1 MRSGDRDRP
10 ARKTNISLSERFGV
24 FSMILASIYL
34 IYTSIFPIIFN
45 LTGDFDKFDFIANL
59 IILAI
64 GIGVLYGAIV
74 FARRTVLYTKS
85 IDLMFEDIYPKIE
98 PVLRE
103 VASIR
108 VDLEMMGGRLDAINT
123 NIEHLNK
130 QVRTPDVGSG
140 TGAGAG
146 TVTGVAVGTS
156 VTTFLHLVMLVNI
169 TLGVFIFLLQYPRWY
184 VPYVLTLLYVIWWIA
199 VTAEYNLWK
208 VSKSWT
214 WVLVP
219 ILIVPT
225 ISIVTDILAG
235 SYMLLAWMAI
245 GLVVYTSAYYLW
257 GRYLIHGVLPYD
269 LHRRLKL
276 DHTKLRG
283 LYRYRERPESQEPA
297 ESPKSHKSPKSP
309 KSHETTE
316 SGNGR

>member
-1 MRSGDRDRP
+1 MRSGDRDRQ
-10 ARKTNISLSERFGV
+10 AMKTNISLPERFGV

-34 IYTSIFPIIFN
+34 IYESIFPIIFN
-45 LTGDFDKFDFIANL
+45 LTGDFDKSDFIANL
-59 IILAI
+59 IILTI

-74 FARRTVLYTKS
+74 FVRRTMLYTQS
-85 IDLMFEDIYPKIE
+85 IDLIFEDIYPKIE

-103 VASIR
+103 AASIQ
-108 VDLEMMGGRLDAINT
+108 VDLEMMSGRLDAMNT
-123 NIEHLNK
+123 NIEHLKK
-130 QVRTPDVGSG
+130 QVQTPAGSGG
-140 TGAGAG
+140 TGAGTG
-146 TVTGVAVGTS
+146 TGVAVGTS

-199 VTAEYNLWK
+199 VTAEYDLWK
-208 VSKSWT
+208 ISKSWT
-214 WVLVP
+214 WVLAP

-245 GLVVYTSAYYLW
+245 GLVVYTSVYYLW
-257 GRYLIHGVLPYD
+257 GRYLVHGILPYD

-283 LYRYRERPESQEPA
+283 LYRYRERPESQKPSE
-297 ESPKSHKSPKSP
+297 SPKSP
-309 KSHETTE
+309 KSHGSHTSHETTE

>member
-1 MRSGDRDRP
+1 MRSGDRDRQ
-10 ARKTNISLSERFGV
+10 ARKTNISLPERFGV

-34 IYTSIFPIIFN
+34 IYESIFPIIFN
-45 LTGDFDKFDFIANL
+45 LTGDFDKSDFIANL
-59 IILAI
+59 IILTI
-64 GIGVLYGAIV
+64 GIGVLYGVIV
-74 FARRTVLYTKS
+74 FVRRTMLYTQS

-103 VASIR
+103 AASIQ
-108 VDLEMMGGRLDAINT
+108 VDLVMMSGRLDAMNT
-123 NIEHLNK
+123 NIEHLKK
-130 QVRTPDVGSG
+130 QMQTPAGSGG
-140 TGAGAG
+140 TGAGTG
-146 TVTGVAVGTS
+146 TGVAVGTS

-199 VTAEYNLWK
+199 VTAEYDLWK
-208 VSKSWT
+208 ISKSWT
-214 WVLVP
+214 WVLAP

-245 GLVVYTSAYYLW
+245 GLVAYTSAYYLW
-257 GRYLIHGVLPYD
+257 GRYLIHGILPYD

-276 DHTKLRG
+276 DRTKLRG
-283 LYRYRERPESQEPA
+283 LYRYRERPESQKPS
-297 ESPKSHKSPKSP
+297 ESPKSHKSP

>member
-1 MRSGDRDRP
+1 MRSGDRDRQ
-10 ARKTNISLSERFGV
+10 ARKTGISLPERFGV

-34 IYTSIFPIIFN
+34 IYESIFPIIFN
-45 LTGDFDKFDFIANL
+45 LTGDFDKSDFIANL
-59 IILAI
+59 IILTI

-74 FARRTVLYTKS
+74 FVRRTMLYTQS
-85 IDLMFEDIYPKIE
+85 IDLIFEDIYPKIE

-103 VASIR
+103 AASIQ
-108 VDLEMMGGRLDAINT
+108 VDLEMMSGRLDAMNT
-123 NIEHLNK
+123 NIEHLKK
-130 QVRTPDVGSG
+130 QVQTPAGSGG
-140 TGAGAG
+140 TGAGTG
-146 TVTGVAVGTS
+146 TGVAVGTS

-199 VTAEYNLWK
+199 VTAEYDLWK
-208 VSKSWT
+208 ISKSWT
-214 WVLVP
+214 WVLAP

-245 GLVVYTSAYYLW
+245 GLVVYTSVYYLW
-257 GRYLIHGVLPYD
+257 GRYLVHGILPYD

-283 LYRYRERPESQEPA
+283 LYRYRERPESQKPSE
-297 ESPKSHKSPKSP
+297 SPKSP
-309 KSHETTE
+309 KSHGSHTSHETTE

>member
-1 MRSGDRDRP
+1 MRSGDRDRQ
-10 ARKTNISLSERFGV
+10 ARKTNISLPERFGV

-34 IYTSIFPIIFN
+34 IYESIFPIIFN
-45 LTGDFDKFDFIANL
+45 LTGDFDKSDFIANL
-59 IILAI
+59 IILTI
-64 GIGVLYGAIV
+64 GIGVLYGVIV
-74 FARRTVLYTKS
+74 FVRRTMLYTQS

-103 VASIR
+103 AASIQ
-108 VDLEMMGGRLDAINT
+108 VDLEMMSGRLDAMNT
-123 NIEHLNK
+123 NIEHLKK
-130 QVRTPDVGSG
+130 QMQTPAGSGG
-140 TGAGAG
+140 TGAGTG
-146 TVTGVAVGTS
+146 TGVAVGTS

-199 VTAEYNLWK
+199 VTAEYDLWK
-208 VSKSWT
+208 ISKSWT
-214 WVLVP
+214 WVLAP

-245 GLVVYTSAYYLW
+245 GLVAYTSAYYLW
-257 GRYLIHGVLPYD
+257 GRYLIHGILPYD

-276 DHTKLRG
+276 DRTKLRG
-283 LYRYRERPESQEPA
+283 LYRYRERPESQKPS
-297 ESPKSHKSPKSP
+297 ESPKSHKSP

>member
-1 MRSGDRDRP
+1 M
-10 ARKTNISLSERFGV
+10 KTNISLPERFGV

-34 IYTSIFPIIFN
+34 IYESIFPIIFN
-45 LTGDFDKFDFIANL
+45 LTGDFDKSDFIANL
-59 IILAI
+59 IILTI

-74 FARRTVLYTKS
+74 FVRRTMLYTQS
-85 IDLMFEDIYPKIE
+85 IDLIFEDIYPKIE

-103 VASIR
+103 AASIQ
-108 VDLEMMGGRLDAINT
+108 VDLEMMSGRLDAMNT
-123 NIEHLNK
+123 NIEHLKK
-130 QVRTPDVGSG
+130 QVQTPAGSGG
-140 TGAGAG
+140 TGAGTG
-146 TVTGVAVGTS
+146 TGVAVGTS

-199 VTAEYNLWK
+199 VTAEYDLWK
-208 VSKSWT
+208 ISKSWT
-214 WVLVP
+214 WVLAP

-245 GLVVYTSAYYLW
+245 GLVVYTSVYYLW
-257 GRYLIHGVLPYD
+257 GRYLVHGILPYD

-283 LYRYRERPESQEPA
+283 LYRYRERPESQKPSE
-297 ESPKSHKSPKSP
+297 SPKSP
-309 KSHETTE
+309 KSHGSHTSHETTE

>member
-1 MRSGDRDRP
+1 MRSGDRDRQ
-10 ARKTNISLSERFGV
+10 ARKTNISLTERFGV

-34 IYTSIFPIIFN
+34 IYKSIFPIIFN
-45 LTGDFDKFDFIANL
+45 LTGDFDKSDFIANL
-59 IILAI
+59 IILTI

-74 FARRTVLYTKS
+74 FMRRTMLYTQS

-98 PVLRE
+98 PMLRE
-103 VASIR
+103 AASIQ
-108 VDLEMMGGRLDAINT
+108 VDLELMSGRLDAMNT
-123 NIEHLNK
+123 NIEHLKK
-130 QVRTPDVGSG
+130 QVQTPDVGSG
-140 TGAGAG
+140 TGAG
-146 TVTGVAVGTS
+146 TGVAVGTS

-199 VTAEYNLWK
+199 VTAEYDLWK

-257 GRYLIHGVLPYD
+257 GRYLIHGVLPHD
-269 LHRRLKL
+269 LHRRLNL
-276 DHTKLRG
+276 DRTKLRG
-283 LYRYRERPESQEPA
+283 LYRYQERPESQEPP
-297 ESPKSHKSPKSP
+297 ESHASHT
-309 KSHETTE
+309 SHETTE
-316 SGNGR
+316 PGNGR

>member
-1 MRSGDRDRP
+1 MRSGDRDRQ
-10 ARKTNISLSERFGV
+10 ARKTRISLPERFGV

-34 IYTSIFPIIFN
+34 IYESIFPIIFN
-45 LTGDFDKFDFIANL
+45 LTGDFDKSDFIANL
-59 IILAI
+59 IIITI

-74 FARRTVLYTKS
+74 FARRTMLYTQS

-103 VASIR
+103 AASIQ
-108 VDLEMMGGRLDAINT
+108 VDLEMMSGRLDAMNT
-123 NIEHLNK
+123 NIEHLKK
-130 QVRTPDVGSG
+130 QMQTPAGSGG
-140 TGAGAG
+140 TGAGTG
-146 TVTGVAVGTS
+146 TGVAVGTS

-199 VTAEYNLWK
+199 VTAEYDLWK
-208 VSKSWT
+208 ISKSWT
-214 WVLVP
+214 WVLAP

-257 GRYLIHGVLPYD
+257 GRYLVHGILPYD

-283 LYRYRERPESQEPA
+283 LYRYRERPESQKPS
-297 ESPKSHKSPKSP
+297 ESPKSHKSP